1 MQKKPTT
8 RIFKSLSLNV
18 QQIFLEISQT
28 WIPTLQWALFK
39 NSLKLWDAMK
49 ILEFVFTLPPS
60 QKKERRK
67 KKKALENAA

>member
-1 MQKKPTT
+1 
-8 RIFKSLSLNV
+8 
-18 QQIFLEISQT
+18 
-28 WIPTLQWALFK
+28 
-39 NSLKLWDAMK
+39 MK